1 MPTQAQIS
9 LNPTSSKG
17 DILTSNSSSRARLSV
32 GTNGQIL
39 TARSTATNGLQWETP
54 PQTSA
59 TFELISTALITS
71 DVSTI
76 TFSSI
81 ADSYDELHIYGFFK
95 GQTSPDA
102 IISIQ
107 FNSNTTLNYQWVST
121 GVRDTA
127 TDTNYDGNSNAIRIT
142 KPYYNAGGYTN
153 LAAVFKTTI
162 RTGVGVYPRLF
173 SQYYNPASTAN
184 NNGELAI
191 NSGVLDATSNVISAV
206 RINGIAGNGTVI
218 SLYGLRR
225 S

>member
-17 DILTSNSSSRARLSV
+17 DIFTSDNSSRARLSV

-59 TFELISTALITS
+59 IFELISTTLITA
-71 DVSTI
+71 DVSSI

-81 ADSYDELHIYGFFK
+81 TDSYDELHIYGFFK
-95 GQTSPDA
+95 GASTPGE

-121 GVRDTA
+121 GIRDTA

-142 KPYYNAGGYTN
+142 KPYYYAGGYTN

-191 NSGVLDATSNVISAV
+191 NSGVLDATSNVISA
-206 RINGIAGNGTVI
+206 IKLNAIAGNNSVI